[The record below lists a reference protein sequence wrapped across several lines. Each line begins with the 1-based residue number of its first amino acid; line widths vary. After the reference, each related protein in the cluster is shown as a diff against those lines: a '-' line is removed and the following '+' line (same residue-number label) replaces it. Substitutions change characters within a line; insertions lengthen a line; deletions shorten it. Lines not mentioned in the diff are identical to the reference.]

1 MHNPLYSLVPATPA
15 PVVYAVF
22 DVNRALQIIETTW
35 NKVCMLFSTLLT
47 RKLLKLKYAN
57 MLPELLQPLQVTV
70 RVLLS

>member
-1 MHNPLYSLVPATPA
+1 MFDFMQQTTQQLKLLSVHNPLHSLVPAAPA

-35 NKVCMLFSTLLT
+35 NKVRMLFSTLLT

-57 MLPELLQPLQVTV
+57 M
-70 RVLLS
+70 